1 MSEQKEKNMPE
12 EKLPEAKL
20 PESAPVSEGEALTA
34 LADAILAIDEPE
46 EIADALLALW
56 TELRLEGPVQP
67 EWPHYG
73 KLKGRKAEEYH
84 CHLNKGRPTYVA
96 VWKVLDK
103 QIRLMEI
110 NYVGTH
116 ENAPY

>member
-1 MSEQKEKNMPE
+1 MKATDWTVGITGKARKQRD
-12 EKLPEAKL
+12 KL
-20 PESAPVSEGEALTA
+20 
-34 LADAILAIDEPE
+34 PE

-73 KLKGRKAEEYH
+73 KLKGRKAEEHH

>member
-1 MSEQKEKNMPE
+1 MITAQRKADWTVGMSGKARKQRD
-12 EKLPEAKL
+12 KLP
-20 PESAPVSEGEALTA
+20 PEIE
-34 LADAILAIDEPE
+34 
-46 EIADALLALW
+46 DALQTLW
-56 TELRLEGPVQP
+56 QELKLEGPVQP

-73 KLKGRKAEEYH
+73 KLMGRKDEYH
-84 CHLNKGRPTYVA
+84 CHLNKRKPVYVA

-110 NYVGTH
+110 HYVGTH